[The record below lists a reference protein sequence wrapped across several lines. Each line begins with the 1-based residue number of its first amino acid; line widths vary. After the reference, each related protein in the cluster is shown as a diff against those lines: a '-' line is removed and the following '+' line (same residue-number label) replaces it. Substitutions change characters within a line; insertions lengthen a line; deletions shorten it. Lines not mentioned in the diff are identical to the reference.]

1 MRTSDAGES
10 FVLCKHGWVRVDDWD
25 GTPRL
30 HEFRSLEARRLI
42 PYLSLRHG
50 WADILMPIALTGALL
65 LTLLVLIWDH
75 FLAVLGL
82 FSRRAK
88 RRHRRLQ
95 KEVTKLWSYPMVKF
109 EVAVVAN
116 LSFVGVVTLVA
127 ITPAKTPHKNAL
139 DLPDLTNRPLSN
151 WEIVMYIYALGPS
164 LYPAYS
170 TLEYP
175 FVWVKGY

>member
-1 MRTSDAGES
+1 MAGG
-10 FVLCKHGWVRVDDWD
+10 KRPDIRPKPRAPGWVRVDDWD

-109 EVAVVAN
+109 EAR
-116 LSFVGVVTLVA
+116 
-127 ITPAKTPHKNAL
+127 PALPPSWAKKKN
-139 DLPDLTNRPLSN
+139 SS
-151 WEIVMYIYALGPS
+151 S
-164 LYPAYS
+164 LID
-170 TLEYP
+170 
-175 FVWVKGY
+175 